1 MHYSLHSDF
10 MGACWYPR
18 GALKVSGRFSMVSV
32 VLDGYWSFSL
42 VSFENCR
49 YKWTCCVFDTCIENP
64 LCTYFSAVILIH
76 ILNDCWIELL
86 LITFIIWIII
96 ELTPDHDFL
105 TLTHCAHSFQVQSMP
120 MWAFCVP
127 DGRRRCLNV
136 SKWSLWWRHYRRWDF
151 RPIILWLCWCLTSR
165 CTDAWL
171 AVSNASV

>member
-1 MHYSLHSDF
+1 

-49 YKWTCCVFDTCIENP
+49 CKWTCCAFDTCIENP

-96 ELTPDHDFL
+96 ELTSRSWLSDTDILCTFIPSTINAHVGFL
-105 TLTHCAHSFQVQSMP
+105 CSR
-120 MWAFCVP
+120 WEEE
-127 DGRRRCLNV
+127 V
-136 SKWSLWWRHYRRWDF
+136 SKRQQMESLVETLQEVRFQTYYIVTVLMFDIQMH
-151 RPIILWLCWCLTSR
+151 WCL
-165 CTDAWL
+165 
-171 AVSNASV
+171 ASCK

>member
-49 YKWTCCVFDTCIENP
+49 CKWTCCVFDTCIENP

-120 MWAFCVP
+120 MWAFLCS
-127 DGRRRCLNV
+127 RWEEEV
-136 SKWSLWWRHYRRWDF
+136 SKRQQMESLVETLQEVRFQTYYIVTVLMFDIQMH
-151 RPIILWLCWCLTSR
+151 WCL
-165 CTDAWL
+165 
-171 AVSNASV
+171 ASCK